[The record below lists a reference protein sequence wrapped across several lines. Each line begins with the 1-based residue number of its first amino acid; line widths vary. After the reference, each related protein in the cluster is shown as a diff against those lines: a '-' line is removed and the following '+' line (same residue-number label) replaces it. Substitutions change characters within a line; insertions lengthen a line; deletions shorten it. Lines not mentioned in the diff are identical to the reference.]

1 MRVENCRVCGA
12 GDLKVVL
19 DFGDVALADNF
30 LTRAQIKSEEKYPLR
45 LCICS
50 DCKHVQIDEI
60 IDPSILF
67 EHYVWETGISTS
79 IIKFAAEL
87 YDNLVSR
94 FEKRKPRV
102 LEIACNDG
110 SILSVFQK
118 NGCDVLGVDPA
129 KNIVDIAKSRGVNA
143 LARFFNLETA
153 NHVLSE
159 YGQKD
164 IIIARN
170 VLAHVSDLHGLMKG
184 VKVLLS
190 DDGFASIE
198 FPQLKTTYQELQY
211 DQVFHEHIGFHS
223 LDSVVKLCEL
233 HGLEVFDAEEL
244 WIHGGSLRVFVQ
256 HDQGARDVNVSV
268 DRLLHEEIELGLL
281 EESSWFDFGERALA
295 HRSALKN
302 EIERLIAEDKKV
314 IVYGAS
320 GKGQSLL
327 QFCDIN
333 NKLIECVIDKS
344 QMKQG
349 KYTPGTHIPIY
360 PPSHIP
366 KSGADVI
373 LLCAWNFA
381 DEIME
386 QEADFMLKGGKFLHP
401 VPNPHFL
408 N

>member
-1 MRVENCRVCGA
+1 
-12 GDLKVVL
+12 
-19 DFGDVALADNF
+19 
-30 LTRAQIKSEEKYPLR
+30 
-45 LCICS
+45 
-50 DCKHVQIDEI
+50 
-60 IDPSILF
+60 
-67 EHYVWETGISTS
+67 
-79 IIKFAAEL
+79 
-87 YDNLVSR
+87 
-94 FEKRKPRV
+94 
-102 LEIACNDG
+102 
-110 SILSVFQK
+110 
-118 NGCDVLGVDPA
+118 
-129 KNIVDIAKSRGVNA
+129 
-143 LARFFNLETA
+143 
-153 NHVLSE
+153 
-159 YGQKD
+159 
-164 IIIARN
+164 
-170 VLAHVSDLHGLMKG
+170 
-184 VKVLLS
+184 
-190 DDGFASIE
+190 
-198 FPQLKTTYQELQY
+198 
-211 DQVFHEHIGFHS
+211 
-223 LDSVVKLCEL
+223 
-233 HGLEVFDAEEL
+233 LEVFDAEEL

-327 QFCDIN
+327 QFCDID

-386 QEADFMLKGGKFLHP
+386 QEAEFVLKGGKFLHP
-401 VPNPHFL
+401 VPDPHFL